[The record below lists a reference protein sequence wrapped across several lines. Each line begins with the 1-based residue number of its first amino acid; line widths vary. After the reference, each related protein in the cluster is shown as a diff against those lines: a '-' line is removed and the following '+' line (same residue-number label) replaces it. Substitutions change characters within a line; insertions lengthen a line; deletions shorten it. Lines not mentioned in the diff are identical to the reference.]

1 MENKN
6 FKFKIKNVR
15 CFAEEQNLEIRP
27 ITFLVGENSTG
38 KTSIL
43 GCFSTIYEFISDR
56 WFLSN
61 FNKDPYLMGSF
72 SDIVNKNSKS
82 DSFELGIILEEK
94 GVEYNFCFGERSE
107 GAEPTVK
114 KINIHING
122 STFSCMRDG
131 KKYIYSIDGK
141 SFTIDKGDN
150 DIPLEI
156 LMISPYRM
164 MKSIVGSKKEK
175 GDEKMKAAMKV
186 FETMEGY
193 KYKHFAEEIFNL
205 PPVRSKPQRTYNPV
219 DEHSSEA
226 DGGSIPGF
234 LMRRSVEKKK
244 EWREFEKKMSD
255 FGKASGLFDAI
266 EVKKFGNVGEPFQL
280 KFEIRKNT
288 SNIIDT
294 GYGVSQILP
303 LLTRLFS
310 SKPRRVNF
318 LLQQPEVHLHPKAQA
333 ALAPLLVES
342 VKEGN
347 SFLIETHSDYI
358 IDRTRVEIR
367 KKNISPE
374 QVSLIYLEP
383 SENQVKAHNI
393 HFDEQGNVCGAPG
406 GYRDFFIKESDMVL
420 GFDD

>member
-43 GCFSTIYEFISDR
+43 GCFSTIYEFISGMLP
-56 WFLSN
+56 FSN
-61 FNKDPYLMGSF
+61 FNNDPYLMGSF
-72 SDIVNKNSKS
+72 SDIVNKNSNS
-82 DSFELGIILEEK
+82 DSFELGIALEEK
-94 GVEYNFCFGERSE
+94 GVEYNFCFGERAE

-114 KINIHING
+114 KMDVRING
-122 STFSCMRDG
+122 STFSCVRDG

-141 SFTIDKGDN
+141 SFTIDKGD

-156 LMISPYRM
+156 LMTIPYRM
-164 MKSIVGSKKEK
+164 IKSIVGNDKEK

-186 FETMEGY
+186 FGTMEDC

-219 DEHSSEA
+219 DEHS
-226 DGGSIPGF
+226 DGAGGGRIPGF
-234 LMRRSVEKKK
+234 LMRLSK
-244 EWREFEKKMSD
+244 ENKTKWKEFKKKMSD

-266 EVKKFGNVGEPFQL
+266 EVKTFGNVGEPFQL
-280 KFEIRKNT
+280 QFKIRKNT

-310 SKPRRVNF
+310 SKPRRINF

-374 QVSLIYLEP
+374 HVSLIYLEP
-383 SENQVKAHNI
+383 LENQMKAHNI
-393 HFDEQGNVCGAPG
+393 HFDEQGNVCGAPD
-406 GYRDFFIKESDMVL
+406 GYRDFFIKENDLVL